1 MITCFMFGRFPQE
14 AYLDIS
20 PNRTHSAV
28 MVLSE
33 FEGEVKSMYALMGEN
48 DLVFIVDFPE
58 INQALL
64 ASVALSKELGI
75 SFTTSPAI
83 TVEEF
88 DAMMEEF

>member
-20 PNRTHSAV
+20 ASRTHSAV

-33 FEGEVKSMYALMGEN
+33 FQGDVKSMYALLGEN
-48 DLVFIVDFPE
+48 DLVFIVDFPD
-58 INQALL
+58 INQAIL

-75 SFTTSPAI
+75 SFTTSPAV